1 MATAD
6 AKTAIQIP
14 LRPQRGEIWFSINLG
29 LIEDVPSLYGLLA
42 ELEFKPQLAYK
53 ETREGTE
60 VHLLLDHLQNM
71 QLEEPPDELYER
83 EQQVLANAIDP
94 DAIHFTCGLTR
105 QMAA

>member
-29 LIEDVPSLYGLLA
+29 LIEDVPGLYSLLA
-42 ELEFKPQLAYK
+42 ELGFTPQLAYK
-53 ETREGTE
+53 ETREGIE
-60 VHLLLDHLQNM
+60 VHLLLDHLQNLRM
-71 QLEEPPDELYER
+71 EEPPNELYER
-83 EQQVLANAIDP
+83 EQQVLADAINP